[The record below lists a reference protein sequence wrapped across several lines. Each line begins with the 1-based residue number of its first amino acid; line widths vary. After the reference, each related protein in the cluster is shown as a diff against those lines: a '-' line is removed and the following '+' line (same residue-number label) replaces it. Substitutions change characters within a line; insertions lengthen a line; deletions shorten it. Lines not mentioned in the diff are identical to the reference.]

1 MSFLIGIVSL
11 IRTKEMTIYSIL
23 YEKRKNSIIRF
34 YEIVMYNLPIIP
46 IDMRLKFI
54 NFLLKKN
61 KYDDEIHTLI
71 TKMKNTKI
79 IGVSIGQKS
88 FWENLSTFRNNYEV
102 YYLPEQL
109 LDELNFYL
117 DKQTEITNRD
127 IEKILKLIENH
138 TEKEFKIKSLMPI

>member
-1 MSFLIGIVSL
+1 MNLIA
-11 IRTKEMTIYSIL
+11 
-23 YEKRKNSIIRF
+23 
-34 YEIVMYNLPIIP
+34 
-46 IDMRLKFI
+46 
-54 NFLLKKN
+54 
-61 KYDDEIHTLI
+61 LI